1 MMFQKMVIQQLKLDM
16 SVGYTNHT
24 DPLETYIFVDF
35 HNENDK
41 MTIN

>member
-1 MMFQKMVIQQLKLDM
+1 ML
-16 SVGYTNHT
+16 VGYTNHT

-35 HNENDK
+35 NNENDK